1 VSVRTESP
9 AAARLLRAH
18 LYTFRRVL
26 REHDLPDNLEAIDDL
41 AFVIAG
47 SELVIVKKR
56 PVGVLEISEALDAKV
71 N

>member
-1 VSVRTESP
+1 
-9 AAARLLRAH
+9 
-18 LYTFRRVL
+18 L